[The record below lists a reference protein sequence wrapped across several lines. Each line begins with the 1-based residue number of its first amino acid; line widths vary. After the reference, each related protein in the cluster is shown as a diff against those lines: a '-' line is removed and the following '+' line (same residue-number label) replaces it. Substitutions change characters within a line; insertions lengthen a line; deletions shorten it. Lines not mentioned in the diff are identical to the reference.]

1 MLINSGLIYKV
12 NSVIKPNIP
21 LIAYDEPSKFKLYL
35 FDIGLLS
42 TLSNLSASCL
52 LEKNTLFTEFNGA
65 LTENYVL
72 NELIKLDK
80 FNVTTYMPSS
90 SKMEID
96 FLIDNGENVI
106 PIKVKANIN
115 LKAKSLITFK
125 EIYKPSVLIRTSLSK
140 FMDKSDLKDIPL
152 YLIDD
157 IEKFF
162 D

>member
-1 MLINSGLIYKV
+1 
-12 NSVIKPNIP
+12 
-21 LIAYDEPSKFKLYL
+21 
-35 FDIGLLS
+35 
-42 TLSNLSASCL
+42 
-52 LEKNTLFTEFNGA
+52 
-65 LTENYVL
+65 
-72 NELIKLDK
+72 
-80 FNVTTYMPSS
+80 MPSS

>member
-1 MLINSGLIYKV
+1 
-12 NSVIKPNIP
+12 
-21 LIAYDEPSKFKLYL
+21 
-35 FDIGLLS
+35 
-42 TLSNLSASCL
+42 
-52 LEKNTLFTEFNGA
+52 
-65 LTENYVL
+65 
-72 NELIKLDK
+72 
-80 FNVTTYMPSS
+80 MPSS
-90 SKMEID
+90 SKMEMD

-115 LKAKSLITFK
+115 LKAKNLITFK

-157 IEKFF
+157 IEKFS

>member
-1 MLINSGLIYKV
+1 
-12 NSVIKPNIP
+12 
-21 LIAYDEPSKFKLYL
+21 
-35 FDIGLLS
+35 
-42 TLSNLSASCL
+42 
-52 LEKNTLFTEFNGA
+52 
-65 LTENYVL
+65 
-72 NELIKLDK
+72 
-80 FNVTTYMPSS
+80 MPSS

-106 PIKVKANIN
+106 PIEVKANIN

-157 IEKFF
+157 IENFF

>member
-1 MLINSGLIYKV
+1 
-12 NSVIKPNIP
+12 
-21 LIAYDEPSKFKLYL
+21 
-35 FDIGLLS
+35 
-42 TLSNLSASCL
+42 
-52 LEKNTLFTEFNGA
+52 
-65 LTENYVL
+65 
-72 NELIKLDK
+72 
-80 FNVTTYMPSS
+80 MPSS
-90 SKMEID
+90 SKMEMD

-157 IEKFF
+157 IEKFS